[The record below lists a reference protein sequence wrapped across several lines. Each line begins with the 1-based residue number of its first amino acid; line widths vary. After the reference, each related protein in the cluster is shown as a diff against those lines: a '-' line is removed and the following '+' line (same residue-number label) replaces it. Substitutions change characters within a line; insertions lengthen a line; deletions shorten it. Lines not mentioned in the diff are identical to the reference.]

1 MGSTPVLLGP
11 TDFLAVMGEADQT
24 VTSTPFTTTR
34 PAAAALKKA
43 PMNVGRY
50 EILEIIGSG
59 ANGSVVRAH
68 DPMIGRL
75 VAIKLLPPELA
86 KGEARNCFLQEA
98 RVVGQLSHPAIIT
111 LHDMGIEESTSTP
124 YLVMEFLNGQSLDRV
139 LEKGAVPTMRAC
151 AWVAEVAC
159 ALAAA
164 HRKGVIHGDVKP
176 ANILITEDGRVKLM
190 DFGMARVAAR
200 EQASKPLAGTPAY
213 WCPEQ
218 IMGKP
223 QDGRSDLFS
232 LGIVL
237 YELVTRQRPFDA
249 DSLQGVCNRILAH
262 EPLPA
267 SHLNPSLST
276 TLNEVVARCLSKDPN
291 TRYPSGEEL
300 ANDLYPFAR
309 RKITGQGVGRLI
321 KAQAQTS
328 GNGKYQRSA

>member
-1 MGSTPVLLGP
+1 M
-11 TDFLAVMGEADQT
+11 
-24 VTSTPFTTTR
+24 
-34 PAAAALKKA
+34 K
-43 PMNVGRY
+43 VGRY
-50 EILEIIGSG
+50 EILETIGTG
-59 ANGSVVRAH
+59 ANGSVVRGH

-86 KGEARNCFLQEA
+86 KDEARNRFMQEA
-98 RVVGQLSHPAIIT
+98 RVVGQLSHPSIIT

-124 YLVMEFLNGQSLDRV
+124 YLVMEFLSGQSLDRI

-151 AWVAEVAC
+151 AWVADVAG
-159 ALAAA
+159 ALATA

-200 EQASKPLAGTPAY
+200 EQASMALTGTPAY

-232 LGIVL
+232 LGVVL
-237 YELVTRQRPFDA
+237 YELITRQRPFDA
-249 DSLQGVCNRILAH
+249 DSLQGVCNRILSH
-262 EPLPA
+262 EPLPV
-267 SHLNPSLST
+267 SNLNPSLST
-276 TLNEVVARCLSKDPN
+276 TLSEVVARCLSKDPN

-309 RKITGQGVGRLI
+309 RKVTGQGIGQLI
-321 KAQAQTS
+321 KTQSKTFS
-328 GNGKYQRSA
+328 SRTGKYPQSA